1 MLDFPET
8 TLGEGL
14 KVIYHWYCYELL
26 LKAEYKL
33 EGRRIKHG
41 KWMNHMNETL
51 IFRHE
56 LHATCSRK
64 HCPQGL
70 GITENSQETDSFL
83 DLHS

>member
-1 MLDFPET
+1 MRIPNNRNETIMSMKRRLSQTKQMLDFPET

-14 KVIYHWYCYELL
+14 KVIYHWYCHELL

-56 LHATCSRK
+56 LH
-64 HCPQGL
+64 
-70 GITENSQETDSFL
+70 ENL
-83 DLHS
+83 